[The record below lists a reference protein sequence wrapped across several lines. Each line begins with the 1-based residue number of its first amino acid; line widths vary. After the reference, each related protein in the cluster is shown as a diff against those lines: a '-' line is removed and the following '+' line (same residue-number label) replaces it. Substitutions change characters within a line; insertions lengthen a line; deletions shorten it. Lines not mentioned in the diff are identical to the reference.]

1 MAKNNLSHD
10 PIVIA
15 NAAAATV
22 AVVFVVCRLAF
33 LLAPELSLAIS
44 KTWFHGIDISKIA
57 ATSAA
62 ADPGSFILGLVTSIA
77 AAWAVGYLFANLY
90 NYFVKK

>member
-1 MAKNNLSHD
+1 MR
-10 PIVIA
+10 
-15 NAAAATV
+15 
-22 AVVFVVCRLAF
+22 CRVLVRLIPDLF
-33 LLAPELSLAIS
+33 LTIPQ
-44 KTWFHGIDISKIA
+44 TWFHGIDISKIA